1 MFGMDQP
8 LFKIL
13 NEIRLKEHAM
23 MLKNP
28 IASQNVIVKSGE
40 SKCYALLRISH
51 IFIVV
56 ELVLID
62 LKYISF
68 ELRSKWK

>member
-13 NEIRLKEHAM
+13 NEIRLKEHEM

-40 SKCYALLRISH
+40 
-51 IFIVV
+51 
-56 ELVLID
+56 ED
-62 LKYISF
+62 LSN
-68 ELRSKWK
+68 

>member
-13 NEIRLKEHAM
+13 NEIRLKEHEM

-40 SKCYALLRISH
+40 EVINGNNFLLTNRYLCQ
-51 IFIVV
+51 
-56 ELVLID
+56 E
-62 LKYISF
+62 
-68 ELRSKWK
+68 

>member
-40 SKCYALLRISH
+40 EVIASLYAGI
-51 IFIVV
+51 I
-56 ELVLID
+56 
-62 LKYISF
+62 
-68 ELRSKWK
+68 

>member
-1 MFGMDQP
+1 MFEMDQP

-13 NEIRLKEHAM
+13 NENRLKEHAM

-40 SKCYALLRISH
+40 EVIASLYGGI
-51 IFIVV
+51 I
-56 ELVLID
+56 
-62 LKYISF
+62 
-68 ELRSKWK
+68 